1 MSHRYFIRL
10 PKDLAHL
17 PSTNNERRPNAW
29 FREVVVEAAYA
40 LSDRVD
46 GIGQLRA
53 SALDISALANELEW
67 SWRRL
72 DMRPP
77 SHEDDEELAGRI
89 RATHEAAASDLA
101 RCITL
106 IGQTR
111 QQLAAILGVNDTL
124 LREMYRSARSAVK
137 TVFQQAHDATCEL
150 GNPHLVALLAVVCD
164 ATPLP
169 PGEQLGPVL
178 SAAFRQNLVPHG
190 IVPTPDD
197 DGIPA
202 SAAKNLGRKGRVI
215 KLRLD
220 DADYD
225 LVEMIRASLG
235 LGKNQFAIQS
245 INCRLRNRDPKAGT
259 MFEGLRQ
266 VVAAI
271 DGVLHTAL
279 ACYIAAS
286 HGQMIRSR
294 EAAFLDRVVDLS
306 CQIRT
311 DGMALVRMAA
321 GTAVA
326 YAPDFMTTIAPL
338 LGRVAKIKAQK
349 VYAGMDL
356 GHEVEAILRYLAIIN
371 IID

>member
-1 MSHRYFIRL
+1 MSHCFYIRL
-10 PKDLAHL
+10 PEDLAFV
-17 PSTNNERRPNAW
+17 PGTNHMRRPNAW
-29 FREVVVEAAYA
+29 YRKTVVEAAQA
-40 LSDRVD
+40 LSDRLD
-46 GIGQLRA
+46 GIERLRA

-67 SWRRL
+67 GWRRL
-72 DMRPP
+72 DLRPP
-77 SHEDDEELAGRI
+77 SHKDDEELAARI
-89 RATHEAAASDLA
+89 RGTHAATADDLA
-101 RCITL
+101 RCVTL
-106 IGQTR
+106 IGQAR
-111 QQLAAILGVNDTL
+111 QQLALLLGTKDTHL
-124 LREMYRSARSAVK
+124 CRSYSRARSSVK
-137 TVFQQAHDATCEL
+137 TVFQQAHGAHHEL
-150 GNPHLVALLAVVCD
+150 SNPLLVALLAVVCD

-178 SAAFRQNLVPHG
+178 SAAFRQHLVPPG
-190 IVPTPDD
+190 LVPEADD
-197 DGIPA
+197 DGIPD
-202 SAAKNLGRKGRVI
+202 SAVKNLGRKGQVI

-225 LVEMIRASLG
+225 LVEVIRTSLG
-235 LGKNQFAIQS
+235 LGQNQFAIQS

-286 HGQMIRSR
+286 RGQMVRSR